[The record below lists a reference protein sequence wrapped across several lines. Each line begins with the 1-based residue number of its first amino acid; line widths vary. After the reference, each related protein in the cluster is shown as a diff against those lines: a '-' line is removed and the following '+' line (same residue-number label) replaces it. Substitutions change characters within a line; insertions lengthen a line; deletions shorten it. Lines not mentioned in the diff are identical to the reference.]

1 MEDDTIK
8 LLRECN
14 AGIKMGV
21 TSLDEVLGH
30 VKDGHMREILQ
41 ESKRAHEKLGN
52 ETHKF
57 LNEYHDQG
65 KEPAVTAKMMSWM
78 KTNIK
83 MGEENSD
90 RTAADLVTDGCNM
103 GVKSLYKYLH
113 QYKAADEEIKDLA
126 KQLISA
132 EEKLVADLREYL

>member
-21 TSLDEVLGH
+21 TSLDEVMDH
-30 VKDGHMREILQ
+30 VKSESMRALLK
-41 ESKRAHEKLGN
+41 ESKNTHEKLGN
-52 ETHKF
+52 LTHEY
-57 LNEYHDQG
+57 LNACHDEG
-65 KEPAVTAKMMSWM
+65 KEPGAMAKMMSWM

-113 QYKAADEEIKDLA
+113 QYKAADEKVKDLA
-126 KQLISA
+126 EQLISA